1 MSRARSPKASPRK
14 PTARKRDLYVTG
26 ISAADRLLRTDGT
39 ALLIGM
45 LLDQQVPMEWA
56 FTGPYTLTQRFGHL
70 DAKKMAAMDQERF
83 VARCC
88 EKPAI
93 HRFPA
98 SMARR
103 IHELCAI
110 VAEEYDNDGAN
121 IWRGVTD
128 AKELYSRLRKLPG
141 FGDEKARIFIAL
153 LAKRF
158 GIAPDGWEKVAKP
171 FGDHRMRTVADIDSA
186 EALLKVRRFKQ
197 LEKARDRDK
206 QSRPLKKR

>member
-1 MSRARSPKASPRK
+1 MA
-14 PTARKRDLYVTG
+14 TLYITG
-26 ISAADRLLRTDGT
+26 NPDSDAFLNANGT

-56 FTGPYTLTQRFGHL
+56 FTGPHTLTERFGHL
-70 DAKKMAAMDQERF
+70 DPCKFAAMDIERF
-83 VARCC
+83 VTRCC

-103 IHELCAI
+103 IHELCGI
-110 VAEEYDNDGAN
+110 IAEQYANKGAN
-121 IWRGVTD
+121 IWKGVDD
-128 AKELYSRLRKLPG
+128 ASELYARLRKLPG

-158 GIAPDGWEKVAKP
+158 GIAPEGWEKVAKP
-171 FGDHRMRTVADIDSA
+171 FGDHRMRTVADIDSL